1 MKKRGDSVPAEFKFL
16 ALVIGLIV
24 IFLILILRR
33 IKKGVSGLKL
43 MLLGINITL
52 VGGVVTLDNNLS
64 LGVLGYFIVVVGLIL
79 SFIGSTKRD

>member
-1 MKKRGDSVPAEFKFL
+1 LKKGGDCVPAEFKFL
-16 ALVIGLIV
+16 ALVIGLSV
-24 IFLILILRR
+24 IFLILILRS